1 MEVDYEEKEPT
12 ALMAALAL
20 TVVASSSLLCGNG
33 IVSYEG
39 EMDETG
45 SEIAEIAPASVCTSV
60 SMPTL
65 VMNGVIPKIETHNC
79 FATYE
84 VKQDDPHGTQLEF
97 YSNPSSSVPNYTR
110 VVGYNETHH
119 VLSFAGVGEK
129 ECDPY
134 PYYIKAR
141 CTTCNVVSPATAA
154 LINDKTIV
162 NCRYKPL
169 VVKNSG
175 TIWTQFDLGAPGMQW
190 SHGQGYNTT
199 IYYSIAY
206 NGTVVDGNMKVP
218 LVYSETSDAIVIDGV
233 SFYVRVGALDIAI
246 RASQNVICNNLD
258 TAFAFGVA

>member
-1 MEVDYEEKEPT
+1 MKKKNLT

-60 SMPTL
+60 KMPTL

-84 VKQDDPHGTQLEF
+84 VKQNDPHGTQLEF

-119 VLSFAGVGEK
+119 VLSFAGVGET

-162 NCRYKPL
+162 NCGYKPL

-175 TIWTQFDLGAPGMQW
+175 TIWTQFDLGAPGMEW
-190 SHGQGYNTT
+190 SHGGLSGGTI

-206 NGTVVDGNMKVP
+206 NGIVADDSLPVP
-218 LVYSETSDAIVIDGV
+218 KWLESSKTKEHVIDGV
-233 SFYVRVGALDIAI
+233 TFTVRVSDGYVAVK
-246 RASQNVICNNLD
+246 ASQNVICNNLD